1 MSTSKLN
8 EKKEELLRTMIIYEE
23 NKRKIQEMTLQ
34 LEHRQQELDELNKKQ
49 VLMHQGWADKLKPM
63 EK

>member
-1 MSTSKLN
+1 
-8 EKKEELLRTMIIYEE
+8 MIIYEE

-49 VLMHQGWADKLKPM
+49 VLMHQGLAEKLKPM

>member
-1 MSTSKLN
+1 MN

-49 VLMHQGWADKLKPM
+49 ARMHQGWADKLKPM